1 MKYLSLDSLDMTSD
15 KRSGAERSNATNDE
29 GTEHLEYY
37 SAQQQTG
44 KARPS
49 KADMVKKVSQP
60 TTRKESLQS
69 KSDGY
74 VPLNEMS
81 DSDLQFER
89 YQEITFAQKA
99 SDRAKQNPLIP

>member
-1 MKYLSLDSLDMTSD
+1 MTSE
-15 KRSGAERSNATNDE
+15 KRPGAGRSNTTNDE
-29 GTEHLEYY
+29 GTDQLEYY

-44 KARPS
+44 RIRPS
-49 KADMVKKVSQP
+49 KPETAKKVSQP
-60 TTRKESLQS
+60 TTRKDSLQS

-81 DSDLQFER
+81 DSDQQFER